1 MLAGGALWLPKSL
14 SMDSQRSI
22 DSQSELTVNLNII
35 SIDSQSQKMGP
46 ARAAWNGMGN
56 AITTCHCPLCAS
68 QHSVQSL

>member
-1 MLAGGALWLPKSL
+1 
-14 SMDSQRSI
+14 MDSQRSI

-56 AITTCHCPLCAS
+56 ANDVSLSTVHCVR
-68 QHSVQSL
+68 HNTGVQSL